1 MEAEG
6 GVSLSTIFTP
16 ETNKIG
22 RSCLTARP
30 AAHLGPPDFGHF
42 FSAHSP
48 LTGGLYPFEAAPLR
62 WHVHCVGV
70 SDLTSLFSKCPAD
83 LE

>member
-1 MEAEG
+1 MKGTEP
-6 GVSLSTIFTP
+6 VSLSTIFTP
-16 ETNKIG
+16 ETNKID

-48 LTGGLYPFEAAPLR
+48 LTGAFYPFEAAPLR
-62 WHVHCVGV
+62 WHVHCVVV
-70 SDLTSLFSKCPAD
+70 SDLTSLFSKSPAD